1 MKFLCILLI
10 FIFTN
15 LFSKEL
21 ITPLHVIYDY
31 DTKKA
36 QLGRVLFHDKRLSKD
51 NAISCASCHDL
62 ANGGD
67 DNRKFSLGVGGE
79 IGSINSPTV
88 LNSRFNFVQF
98 WDGRA
103 KDLKEQVLGP
113 IHNLVE
119 MNTNFNDIVN
129 KLKQDIFYVE
139 SFKENY
145 GKLDEDSIIDA
156 IVEFEKALV
165 TPNSKFDKYLL
176 GNEDILS
183 SDEKEGFTLFKDLG
197 CISCH
202 NGVNIGG
209 NLFQKMG
216 IVKEY
221 KTSNN
226 NLGRYNV
233 TKEIS
238 DKYYFKVPSLRNI
251 EHTAPYLHDGSEYSL
266 KNVIR
271 IMLDYQVGFDISNDE
286 IKKIEL
292 FLKTL
297 SGETPAIM
305 NDK

>member
-1 MKFLCILLI
+1 M
-10 FIFTN
+10 
-15 LFSKEL
+15 
-21 ITPLHVIYDY
+21 
-31 DTKKA
+31 
-36 QLGRVLFHDKRLSKD
+36 
-51 NAISCASCHDL
+51 
-62 ANGGD
+62 
-67 DNRKFSLGVGGE
+67 
-79 IGSINSPTV
+79 
-88 LNSRFNFVQF
+88 
-98 WDGRA
+98 
-103 KDLKEQVLGP
+103 
-113 IHNLVE
+113 
-119 MNTNFNDIVN
+119 
-129 KLKQDIFYVE
+129 
-139 SFKENY
+139 
-145 GKLDEDSIIDA
+145 DEASIIDA

-251 EHTAPYLHDGSEYSL
+251 EYTAPYLHDGSEYSL